1 MLVLSAAEMQACDRA
16 TTERY
21 GIASLQLMRAASAA
35 VAGFARRHFSRARRV
50 TVLCGRGNNGGD
62 GMMTARL
69 LARAGCDVTT
79 LLLGSPEGPKG
90 DAAEAWRELNE
101 PAHGAIHI
109 VNAAEELATHN
120 DALHADL
127 IIDAVLGTGFRP
139 PMKGLPLNALEWLKG
154 SAAPVLAV
162 DLPSGWPADA
172 TSATVN
178 EPVFPADAV
187 VTFTA
192 PKPAH
197 VFGQLTRRWDQPVVV
212 APIGSPDEAMVSN
225 LRMRWAGAALKMVQ
239 EPRAAAANKGNF
251 GHVLVVGGSIGRSGA
266 PAMAGLGALR
276 AGAGLVTVAAPAPVV
291 PQVAVVAPEL
301 MTWLLEES
309 LTGGIAAENT
319 AADTLAALTE
329 RKTVL
334 AVGPGLGQRGET
346 MEFVAAL
353 LRESTMPVVIDA
365 DGLNILAGE
374 RTLLAEVA
382 GMAQG
387 RRIVVMTPH
396 PGEMARLAEK
406 SVAEIQ
412 ANRLDAARE
421 FARKNGVTLVL
432 KGARTLVAHGDGT
445 VAVNTTGNPG
455 MAKGGSGDLLTGL
468 IAGLMA
474 QHPGLAAGA
483 VEAAVYLHGLA
494 CDMAVRKADEHT
506 LLATD
511 GLRQLARAF
520 RFRSAEFHASEKG
533 LSPRTLGFHPSD
545 RESPRESP
553 DFLLDRKNGY
563 VWLQGLPRG
572 GRRGRTEG
580 LRNV

>member
-1 MLVLSAAEMQACDRA
+1 MQACDRV

-21 GIASLQLMRAASAA
+21 GIPSIQLMRAASAA
-35 VAGFARRHFSRARRV
+35 VANFARQQFPWARRV

-62 GMMTARL
+62 GMMAARL
-69 LARAGCDVTT
+69 LADAGCDVTT
-79 LLLGSPEGPKG
+79 ILLGAPEALKG
-90 DAAEAWRELNE
+90 DAAVAWRELKE
-101 PAHGAIHI
+101 PAHGAIHV
-109 VNAAEELATHN
+109 VNSAGELAQHN
-120 DALHADL
+120 GAPEADL
-127 IIDAVLGTGFRP
+127 IIDAVLGTGFKP
-139 PMKGLPLNALEWLKG
+139 PMKGLALDALEWIKG

-172 TSATVN
+172 TAASVN

-212 APIGSPDEAMVSN
+212 APIGSPDQAMVSTSG
-225 LRMRWAGAALKMVQ
+225 LHWAGSSLKLVQAPRPAAS
-239 EPRAAAANKGNF
+239 NKGNF

-266 PAMAGLGALR
+266 PAMAALGALR
-276 AGAGLVTVAAPAPVV
+276 AGAGLVTAAAPAPVV
-291 PQVAVVAPEL
+291 PQVAAIAPEL
-301 MTWLLEES
+301 MTWVLEES
-309 LTGGIAAENT
+309 LTGGIAAEN
-319 AADTLAALTE
+319 AAAETLAALTE

-346 MEFVAAL
+346 TEFVAAL
-353 LRESTMPVVIDA
+353 LRETKLPAVIDA
-365 DGLNILAGE
+365 DGLNIVAAD
-374 RTLLAEVA
+374 RALLAEVTE
-382 GMAQG
+382 MAQG
-387 RRIVVMTPH
+387 GRIIVMTPH

-406 SVAEIQ
+406 SVTEIQ
-412 ANRLDAARE
+412 ADRLEAARA
-421 FARKNGVTLVL
+421 FARSNGVTLVL
-432 KGARTLVAHGDGT
+432 KGARTLIAHPDGN

-474 QHPGLAAGA
+474 QHPADTARA

-511 GLRQLARAF
+511 CLRHLPRAF
-520 RFRSAEFHASEKG
+520 RFRGADFIPGNEEP
-533 LSPRTLGFHPSD
+533 SPVRKDFQSD
-545 RESPRESP
+545 H
-553 DFLLDRKNGY
+553 KNGY

-572 GRRGRTEG
+572 GRRGRPEDP
-580 LRNV
+580 RNA